1 MQKSAVLAL
10 SGGMDSTALLVHLL
24 ANDYEVKAFSFDY
37 GQKHNVELVLVKKNI
52 LLMQSQGLP
61 VSHQVIDIRSVFDDS
76 VSSLVDT
83 TLAVPQGHYQEES
96 MKSTVVEN
104 RNAVFAAI
112 LYSKALAWSGRT
124 GLDVCISLGIHQ
136 GDHAIYPDCT
146 PESRDALEHAFKI
159 SNWGS
164 EKVSYYTPYIE
175 TDKAGILKDL
185 VVSCEKLK
193 LSFDE
198 VLKNTNTCYSPS
210 LTGAACGKCGSCGE
224 RLEAFSLLGLKD
236 PVSYINE

>member
-1 MQKSAVLAL
+1 MLKSAVLAL

-24 ANDYEVKAFSFDY
+24 DNNYEVRAYSFNY
-37 GQKHNVELVLVKKNI
+37 GQKHNIELELVQRNI
-52 LLMQSQGLP
+52 LLMQSLGLP
-61 VSHQVIDIRSVFDDS
+61 ILHQIIDIRAVFDDS
-76 VSSLVDT
+76 VSSLVDE
-83 TLAVPQGHYQEES
+83 TLTVPQGHYQEES

-112 LYSKALAWSGRT
+112 LYSKALAWSGRYHQ
-124 GLDVCISLGIHQ
+124 DVCISLGIHQ

-146 PESRDALEHAFKI
+146 PASRDALEYAFKI
-159 SNWGS
+159 SNWGA
-164 EKVSYYTPYIE
+164 ERVSYYTPYIHM
-175 TDKAGILKDL
+175 DKAGILKDL
-185 VVSCEKLK
+185 LKGCEKLM

-210 LTGAACGKCGSCGE
+210 QTGAACGKCGSCGE

-236 PVSYINE
+236 PITYVG